1 MLFRERIK
9 NPGLLMTIGMMF
21 LVIGM
26 MFLVIALT
34 LPRTVL
40 PAAFPGPIGFDGLRG
55 LLFGIAIGFNLM
67 AVVFAALRRRPSAT

>member
-1 MLFRERIK
+1 MRFRERIK
-9 NPGLLMTIGMMF
+9 NPGVLMT
-21 LVIGM
+21 IGM

-40 PAAFPGPIGFDGLRG
+40 PASFLGPIGFDGLRG
-55 LLFGIAIGFNLM
+55 FLFGIAIGFNLM